1 MVDTHTCPACQ
12 GDGWTFRGLSFER
25 MECPVCKGFGEVE
38 STPVR
43 LSRPARIALAILAAF
58 LLLLPFLAL

>member
-1 MVDTHTCPACQ
+1 
-12 GDGWTFRGLSFER
+12 